1 MRTLL
6 TAATVLGLA
15 AGCGKQEA
23 PAQRPPPQVTV
34 VALKAQTIPMNPTF
48 VAQTES
54 SRQVD
59 IVARVSGFLDR
70 IAYTEGQLVKEG
82 DLLFQLD
89 PKPFQAQ
96 LESATG
102 ELLAQKARL
111 TTATANLR
119 RVEPLVKQD
128 ALPLSDLDKARGEY
142 ESANAAVYAANARV
156 TEAKLNLSYAAIR
169 SPVTGVASRASQRQ
183 GAFINSQTESAKLT
197 YVATLD
203 PMWVNFSVSQNQVA
217 KWRDMVKKG
226 QLVLPQNLDYKIEV
240 VLSDG
245 ALYAEQGKTNFADPS
260 FDKDTGTFLVRSE
273 LPNPR
278 SDLRPGMFVT
288 ARVLGAT
295 QPNAIVIPQLA
306 VQQGSNGHF
315 AFVVNDKGLA
325 EIRQVVLGDYQGG
338 KDVVVLGGLR
348 DGDQL
353 VVDGALK
360 VVPGQPVKIVEAE
373 KKEKK

>member
-1 MRTLL
+1 MR
-6 TAATVLGLA
+6 AVLLA
-15 AGCGKQEA
+15 AALPALAACGKTEA
-23 PAQRPPPQVTV
+23 PAQRPPPV
-34 VALKAQTIPMNPTF
+34 VSVMVLKAQTIPMSPTF

-59 IVARVSGFLDR
+59 IVARVSGYLDR
-70 IAYTEGQLVKEG
+70 IAYAEGQLVKEG

-89 PKPFQAQ
+89 PKPFRAQ
-96 LESATG
+96 LQSAEG

-119 RVEPLVKQD
+119 RIEPLVKQD
-128 ALPLSDLDKARGEY
+128 ALPESDLDKARGDY
-142 ESANAAVYAANARV
+142 ESAIAAVYSANARV
-156 TEAKLNLSYAAIR
+156 TETKLNLGYASIR
-169 SPVTGVASRASQRQ
+169 SPVTGVASRSSQRQ
-183 GAFINSQTESAKLT
+183 GAFINAQGDNAKLT

-217 KWRDMVKKG
+217 KWRDMVNKG
-226 QLVLPQNLDYKIEV
+226 QLVLPEKRDYKVELV
-240 VLSDG
+240 MSDG
-245 ALYAEQGKTNFADPS
+245 ALYPQQGKTNFADPS

-273 LPNPR
+273 LPNPK
-278 SDLRPGMFVT
+278 SELRPGMFVT

-315 AFVVNDKGLA
+315 AFVVNDKGVA
-325 EIRQVVLGDYQGG
+325 EIRQVLLGDYQGS
-338 KDVVVLGGLR
+338 KDVVVLAGLR

-353 VVDGALK
+353 IVEGALK
-360 VVPGQPVKIVEAE
+360 VVPGQPVKVVAPEKAE
-373 KKEKK
+373 KK

>member
-1 MRTLL
+1 LR
-6 TAATVLGLA
+6 AATAVLA
-15 AGCGKQEA
+15 AWLAHGCSKEA
-23 PAQRPPPQVTV
+23 PPSQKPAPQVTV
-34 VALKAQTIPMNPTF
+34 LTVAPQTIPYVMSF

-59 IVARVSGFLDR
+59 IVARTSGYLDR
-70 IAYTEGQLVKEG
+70 IAYAEGQVVKEG
-82 DLLFQLD
+82 ELLFQID

-96 LESATG
+96 LDSASG

-142 ESANAAVYAANARV
+142 ESAIAAVYSANARV
-156 TEAKLNLSYAAIR
+156 TEAKLNLGYASIR
-169 SPVTGVASRASQRQ
+169 APVTGVASRSSQRQ
-183 GAFINSQTESAKLT
+183 GAFINAQGDTAKLT
-197 YVATLD
+197 YVAVLD
-203 PMWVNFSVSQNQVA
+203 PMWVNFSVSQNQLA

-226 QLVLPQNLDYKIEV
+226 QLVLPQNLDYRIEV

-245 ALYAEQGKTNFADPS
+245 AVYGEQGKTNFADPS

-273 LPNPR
+273 LPNPKGE
-278 SDLRPGMFVT
+278 LKPGMFVT

-315 AFVVNDKGLA
+315 AFVVNDKGVA
-325 EIRQVVLGDYQGG
+325 EIRQVLLGDYQGG

-353 VVDGALK
+353 IVDGALK
-360 VVPGQPVKIVEAE
+360 VVPGQPVKIASPEKTE
-373 KKEKK
+373 KK

>member
-1 MRTLL
+1 MKRFLL
-6 TAATVLGLA
+6 PAVLALA
-15 AGCGKQEA
+15 ACGKEEA
-23 PAQRPPPQVTV
+23 APQRPPPQVSV
-34 VALKAQTIPMNPTF
+34 VAVKAQTIPFNPTF

-59 IVARVSGFLDR
+59 IVARTSGYLDR
-70 IAYTEGQLVKEG
+70 IAYTEGQVVKEG
-82 DLLFQLD
+82 ELLFQID

-96 LESATG
+96 LDSASG

-142 ESANAAVYAANARV
+142 ESAVAAVYSANARV
-156 TEAKLNLSYAAIR
+156 TEAKLNLGYASIR
-169 SPVTGVASRASQRQ
+169 APVTGVASRSSQRQ
-183 GAFINSQTESAKLT
+183 GAFINAQGDTAKLT
-197 YVATLD
+197 YVAVLD
-203 PMWVNFSVSQNQVA
+203 PMWVNFSVSQNQLA

-226 QLVLPQNLDYKIEV
+226 QLVLPQNLDYRIEV
-240 VLSDG
+240 ALSDG
-245 ALYAEQGKTNFADPS
+245 VVYGEQGKTNFADPS

-273 LPNPR
+273 LPNPKG
-278 SDLRPGMFVT
+278 DLKPGMFVT

-315 AFVVNDKGLA
+315 AFVVNDKGVA
-325 EIRQVVLGDYQGG
+325 EVRQVLLGDYQGG
-338 KDVVVLGGLR
+338 KDVVVLAGLR

-360 VVPGQPVKIVEAE
+360 VVPGQPVKIE
-373 KKEKK
+373 KKL